1 MRKFLKILFCFIF
14 IIFALYSSCLHFLN
28 LENERKEEFLVE
40 EDVFCA
46 TSNTDDIEQEL
57 EENINDQLNKIE
69 FGEIEDL
76 INNLDAQT
84 KFVFSSNSF
93 LDIVKKFITGE
104 DTELFSS
111 FVPYA
116 LNLVFSNILQYVPY
130 FAIIIAIAIVYSIIS
145 GISSEKNKSISSLIN
160 IVCFSAIA
168 VIILSIILQLLKS
181 SLQSIQVMERLM
193 EIIFPIILTLIT
205 AIGSVVT
212 ASSFQ
217 PLLVVL
223 SSGITK
229 IFTVVLIP
237 IFIFSIIFGIIGN
250 LSKNI
255 KLDKFSKFFS
265 SLFNWIIGI
274 VFTIFMSFL
283 TLQGLTVSSIDT
295 ISIKTAKF
303 AIKNYI
309 PIVGSYLADGMGLI
323 VASSVLIK
331 NAIGISGI
339 LLLFS
344 VVFLP
349 VIQIAIVGLLLKL
362 TSAILEPVCDKEVSD
377 FLFSISKS
385 LNMLIVCLVAIG
397 FMFLISVSLLMCCAN
412 VVF

>member
-93 LDIVKKFITGE
+93 LDIVKKLITGE

-145 GISSEKNKSISSLIN
+145 GISSEKNKSISLLIN

-349 VIQIAIVGLLLKL
+349 VIQIAIVGLFLKL
-362 TSAILEPVCDKEVSD
+362 ISAILEPVCDKEVPD